1 VLREARRYAQAW
13 PGKPK
18 FADAVRDADTHE
30 RVAAATA
37 PRGIASGDKAT
48 ARRVLVSQ
56 AAANGPEA
64 LDAVQRHRLLGD
76 ALALREL
83 RERVLA
89 YHAHPAW
96 WLAERRRTARPVA
109 AQVVEAWHEGAQVAV
124 VDP

>member
-1 VLREARRYAQAW
+1 MLREARRYAQAW
-13 PGKPK
+13 AGELK
-18 FADAVRDADTHE
+18 FTDAVRDADIHD

-37 PRGIASGDKAT
+37 PHGVARGDKAT
-48 ARRVLVSQ
+48 SRSVLVSQ

-109 AQVVEAWHEGAQVAV
+109 PQIAEGWHEGAQVAV